1 VCAAGEDVSKTV
13 CELCSNTGGA
23 YKSVEKSGKW
33 VHSLCSTWIPEIYS
47 MDIQGETVLTL
58 KELDRKRFKLKCVL
72 CTGKGACIQC
82 SYGKC
87 CIPAHPWCILHT
99 PKGFTRRV
107 IKDED
112 DQMVWDIFCKAHAT
126 AVSEPLKPK
135 AKQKITTQIVTAPV
149 VDLSEEKF
157 KSRKGDRR
165 DTKLQYSMSHSV
177 RRTSVPKGGGDAS
190 NDSLSGRDDSSE
202 TFKKKKKPRSR
213 DSDDDNDE
221 SDESQE
227 DEEVVKIVRA
237 SKTLKRKDDGAKNG
251 RLHASP
257 LQKIFPVLTLVEW
270 PGQAEGEAMDLD
282 HFWNVAAMHYPED
295 HTMEVRPVMVCVDVI
310 TDG

>member
-1 VCAAGEDVSKTV
+1 MSKTV

-47 MDIQGETVLTL
+47 LDVKGETVLTL

-87 CIPAHPWCILHT
+87 CIPAHPWCVLHT

-112 DQMVWDIFCKAHAT
+112 DQMVWDIFCKTHAT

-135 AKQKITTQIVTAPV
+135 AKQKVITQIPSAPV

-165 DTKLQYSMSHSV
+165 EMKLQYSMSHSV
-177 RRTSVPKGGGDAS
+177 RRTSVPKGGGEAS
-190 NDSLSGRDDSSE
+190 SDSMSVRGEFTDNLR
-202 TFKKKKKPRSR
+202 KKKKSHSK
-213 DSDDDNDE
+213 DSDDDNDD

-227 DEEVVKIVRA
+227 DEEIVKVFKA
-237 SKTLKRKDDGAKNG
+237 SKTLKKRKDDSLQNG
-251 RLHASP
+251 QLHAPSP
-257 LQKIFPVLTLVEW
+257 QKIFPVLTLVEW

-295 HTMEVRPVMVCVDVI
+295 HTMEVRHCLTWIDV
-310 TDG
+310 TPGEFFR

>member
-1 VCAAGEDVSKTV
+1 
-13 CELCSNTGGA
+13 
-23 YKSVEKSGKW
+23 
-33 VHSLCSTWIPEIYS
+33 
-47 MDIQGETVLTL
+47 MDIKGETVLTL

-213 DSDDDNDE
+213 DSDNDNDE

-237 SKTLKRKDDGAKNG
+237 SKTLKRKDDNAKNG